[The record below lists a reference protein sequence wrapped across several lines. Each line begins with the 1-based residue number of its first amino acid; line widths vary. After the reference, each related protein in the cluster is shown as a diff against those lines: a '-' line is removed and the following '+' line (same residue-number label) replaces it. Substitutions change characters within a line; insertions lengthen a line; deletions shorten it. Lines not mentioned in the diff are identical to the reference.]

1 MKGVKPM
8 EFSDLLKH
16 RRSCRAFDGSPIPE
30 DQLTAILGAGQWAPS
45 PLNLQPW
52 EFIVVTDA
60 SIKTKIM
67 GVAEAARQ
75 KVVDGG
81 GPGWAGKYS
90 MTFIEDAPVS
100 IVVLSDPAKGGL
112 GSFFNQPQ
120 GAMQATAACIQNMML
135 AAADM
140 GLGTVWFTFFDPIDL
155 SEILKI
161 PENLE
166 VVGVLPLGKPSGMP
180 DAPPRKPLKVYRDYY
195 GNIPGVASNE

>member
-1 MKGVKPM
+1 MKFKELVKT
-8 EFSDLLKH
+8 
-16 RRSCRAFDGSPIPE
+16 RRSCRTFESAGISDE
-30 DQLTAILGAGQWAPS
+30 QVTAILKAGQWAPS

-52 EFIVVTDA
+52 EFIVVKDP
-60 SIKTKIM
+60 ILKTEIHKA
-67 GVAEAARQ
+67 GEAARQ

-90 MTFIEDAPVS
+90 MTFIEDAPVL
-100 IVVLSDPAKGGL
+100 IVVLSQPSKGGL

-120 GAMQATAACIQNMML
+120 GAMQAAAACVQNMML

-166 VVGVLPLGKPSGMP
+166 VAGVVPLGKPAEMP
-180 DAPPRKPLKVYRDYY
+180 DAPPRKSLKVYRDYY
-195 GNIPGVASNE
+195 GNKPEVEFNR